1 MSDINTITLTGRL
14 TKDFECKMGN
24 NNTAYGTFSMA
35 VSDYENNEEL
45 TYFYNVKVIGH
56 NANYV
61 QKYTQKG
68 TLVSVCGKL
77 VQRKYTDKNNQQQVA
92 YEIKANSVVAAKGS
106 QGQPTTQQTQEPR
119 QAVKP
124 VQQKTF
130 EEISDDDLPF

>member
-24 NNTAYGTFSMA
+24 NNTAFGTFSMA

-68 TLVSVCGKL
+68 TLVCVCGKL
-77 VQRKYTDKNNQQQVA
+77 VQRKYTDKNNQQQIV
-92 YEIKANSVVAAKGS
+92 YEIKANSVVAAKAS
-106 QGQPTTQQTQEPR
+106 QPTQHEQETK
-119 QAVKP
+119 QVTKP
-124 VQQKTF
+124 VPQKSF

>member
-14 TKDFECKMGN
+14 AKDFECRMGN
-24 NNTAYGTFSMA
+24 NNTAYGTFRIA
-35 VSDYENNEEL
+35 VSDYENNVEL
-45 TYFYNVKVIGH
+45 TYFYDIKVIGH

-77 VQRKYTDKNNQQQVA
+77 VQRKYTDKNNQQQVV
-92 YEIKANSVVAAKGS
+92 YEIKANSVVAAKAS
-106 QGQPTTQQTQEPR
+106 QPTQQGQEPKQET
-119 QAVKP
+119 KP
-124 VQQKTF
+124 VQQKSF

>member
-56 NANYV
+56 SANYV

-77 VQRKYTDKNNQQQVA
+77 IQRKYTDKNNQQQIV
-92 YEIKANSVVAAKGS
+92 YEIKANSVVAAKA
-106 QGQPTTQQTQEPR
+106 GQATQETK
-119 QAVKP
+119 QETKP
-124 VQQKTF
+124 VQQKSF